1 MINKFLSIAFWM
13 QIVMWNEAK
22 KVVQAQTLLTRVFTS
37 DLLSALAPTQNGT
50 QLRSLINL

>member
-1 MINKFLSIAFWM
+1 MNKFLSIAFWM
-13 QIVMWNEAK
+13 QIVVWNEAK